1 MNALEI
7 LRDAATR
14 PREAAHQL
22 VDRLDPSVLGAHPG
36 GHDNSVAWLLWHTA
50 REIDAQVAH
59 LWDQEPVWTAQ
70 GFQERFDLSE
80 AADDIGY
87 GHTPEQARSIVCD
100 DAELLLDHL
109 GAATDALLG
118 YLGTLEETDLD
129 QVIDYSYDPPVTRG
143 TRLVSII
150 DDAAQHLG
158 QAAYIAGMPRRD

>member
-14 PREAAHQL
+14 PRDAAHQL

-59 LWDQEPVWTAQ
+59 LGDQEPVWTSQ
-70 GFQERFDLSE
+70 GFRERFSLGE

-87 GHTPEQARSIVCD
+87 GHTPEQARSIVCN

-109 GAATDALLG
+109 NAATDALLG
-118 YLGTLEETDLD
+118 YLGTLEESDLD
-129 QVIDYSYDPPVTRG
+129 QVIDSSYDPPVTRG
-143 TRLVSII
+143 ARLVSII